1 VTVST
6 QISHDE
12 RHRAL
17 VDRLAANLKPKPA
30 LWPVGRR
37 LALWLAIE
45 LAVLFSTV
53 LKTPGDLAPRFESP
67 CYALEIL
74 FFATAAV
81 IVAAM
86 ALRAAIPGRETRRWQ
101 TSLAIVLAVSG
112 IAMLFTTPM
121 STSVAMSQFVKIGT
135 GCAWATCAKAA
146 LPWIALWWAV
156 KRGVPSDGRVVG
168 AMVGAAAM
176 LFSFAVMRIDCP
188 LDEPLHLMTWHLMP
202 VVLVTLLSAC
212 AGAFWLR
219 FPLRRTSIAR

>member
-1 VTVST
+1 MTLSN

-17 VDRLAANLKPKPA
+17 VDRLASNLAPKRP
-30 LWPVGRR
+30 LWPVRRR
-37 LALWLAIE
+37 LVLWLAIE
-45 LAVLFSTV
+45 LAVLLSAV
-53 LKTPGDLAPRFESP
+53 LKTPRDLSVRIESP
-67 CYALEIL
+67 WYVLEIL

-81 IVAAM
+81 IIAAM
-86 ALRAAIPGRETRRWQ
+86 ALRAAIPGRETHRSQ
-101 TSLAIVLAVSG
+101 TTLAIVLTVSG
-112 IAMLFTTPM
+112 IAMLFTTPLA
-121 STSVAMSQFVKIGT
+121 TNVTLSQFIRIGT
-135 GCAWATCAKAA
+135 GCAWATLAKAT

-156 KRGVPSDGRVVG
+156 RRGLPGDGRVVG

-202 VVLVTLLSAC
+202 VVLVTLLSAI

-219 FPLRRTSIAR
+219 FPLRRTSIAS